1 MVFKMKTLLISKD
14 EAASIIN
21 IKDVIPAVEKGYMM
35 FNEGKV
41 ILPPYMGLNM
51 PDCPGGIDFKAGYC
65 AENELISLKASS
77 GGFVDNPVKYNLP
90 ANLGT
95 VLLFDSKTCALL
107 CVMDGSLITGY
118 RTGAAGAVSIKYL
131 ARKDAHEVAS
141 IGTGNQARMQLRASV
156 NVADI
161 RKIHCWDSIEE
172 NAVKFKNDIENEL
185 KIPVV
190 IEKSKKEAVEKADI
204 VISTTRGTGPVIEAD
219 WVKPGT
225 HIVAVGTDEKG
236 KQEYEPEIFLKA
248 TAVCDSIKQCVE
260 KGEIQHAINKGYIA
274 QSDIYAEIGQIISGE
289 KKGRTSDE
297 QITIFDTTG
306 MAIQDN
312 VMAEIIYKKA
322 LENGLGTYFEFVK
335 DLR

>member
-1 MVFKMKTLLISKD
+1 MKTLLISKD
-14 EAASIIN
+14 EAASVIN

-35 FNEGKV
+35 FNSGKV
-41 ILPPYMGLNM
+41 ILPPYMGLNI

-131 ARKDAHEVAS
+131 ARKDSHEVAS
-141 IGTGNQARMQLRASV
+141 IGTGNQARMQLRAAV
-156 NVADI
+156 HVADI
-161 RKIHCWDSIEE
+161 RKVHCWDSIEE
-172 NAVKFKNDIENEL
+172 NAIKFKNDIENEL

-190 IEKSKKEAVEKADI
+190 IESSKKEAVEKADI
-204 VISTTRGTGPVIEAD
+204 VISTTRGKGPVIETD

-236 KQEYEPEIFLKA
+236 KQEYEPEIILKA

-260 KGEIQHAINKGYIA
+260 KGEIQHAINKGFIS
-274 QSDIYAEIGQIISGE
+274 QSDIYAEIGQIVSGE
-289 KKGRTSDE
+289 KEGRTSDE

-322 LENGLGTYFEFVK
+322 LENGLGTYFEFIK

>member
-1 MVFKMKTLLISKD
+1 MCIR
-14 EAASIIN
+14 
-21 IKDVIPAVEKGYMM
+21 
-35 FNEGKV
+35 
-41 ILPPYMGLNM
+41 
-51 PDCPGGIDFKAGYC
+51 
-65 AENELISLKASS
+65 
-77 GGFVDNPVKYNLP
+77 
-90 ANLGT
+90 
-95 VLLFDSKTCALL
+95 DS
-107 CVMDGSLITGY
+107 
-118 RTGAAGAVSIKYL
+118 
-131 ARKDAHEVAS
+131 
-141 IGTGNQARMQLRASV
+141 
-156 NVADI
+156 
-161 RKIHCWDSIEE
+161 
-172 NAVKFKNDIENEL
+172 

-204 VISTTRGTGPVIEAD
+204 VISTTRGKGPVIEAD

-274 QSDIYAEIGQIISGE
+274 QSDIYAEIGQIVSGE